1 MSPTSPALQAD
12 SLPPRHQR
20 SPSFARRGIYRN
32 TSLWAA
38 GKQHGSHA
46 RQQRTRAS
54 SSWPSTHRTAQRQED
69 TRPPGGLTGTWEHQR
84 LRGERRVQDRV
95 PHGPPPRLPEVR
107 GGEVRHG
114 NQGQLHPTQNLGNP
128 LLEGWAC
135 GDRGGAGRA
144 PPRQLQPT
152 APFAASLGG
161 RTILGKQ
168 THAASLGKPQGNGT
182 RLPEDARLEFTSW
195 QVWLVRTWK

>member
-1 MSPTSPALQAD
+1 M
-12 SLPPRHQR
+12 
-20 SPSFARRGIYRN
+20 
-32 TSLWAA
+32 TSLCLACSCHVGRRSFVSSPQVQEELGRKGR
-38 GKQHGSHA
+38 GKRRMHLA
-46 RQQRTRAS
+46 CK
-54 SSWPSTHRTAQRQED
+54 D

-195 QVWLVRTWK
+195 LVWLVRTWK